1 MRYDDAPA
9 TPHSIREHQAPDG
22 VPYLLDNRAGSMT
35 VHEAL
40 SRLMGRS
47 PWADVATG
55 YFALSGYALLAPALE
70 QLRDFRLLFGE
81 SRVADEVARDLRRER
96 YRATTQARVEQL
108 LTFLQ
113 RPPFDGQET
122 VQIRRYGE
130 GGGGPGF
137 FHAKAFIVQGAA
149 IVGSSNF
156 TASGLTSNSELNAV
170 HRDLPVV
177 NDFSAWYERMWSAP
191 QAIDCKADLIA
202 TLRRSQFGDFPYT
215 PHEIYIK
222 TLYEYFKD
230 DLDKEA
236 AIDPQRSVVELAV
249 FQHEAFQKAQR
260 ILRRYHGVMIADSVG
275 LGKTYIGKK
284 LLELFAYYQR
294 QRALIICPAQLRE
307 MWQRQIEESRI
318 AATLVG
324 MEELGRADFPL
335 ARYADAEFVLV
346 DEIHNF
352 RNPQAQRYQNLS
364 RILASGVPK
373 RVALLTATP
382 INNSLWD
389 LYHQIALWTR
399 GNDGYF
405 REAGIRSL
413 RHYFKAA
420 ENLGGAGGALF
431 NLLEEVVIRRTRS
444 FIEEHYGEVTINAQP
459 LRFPRRDP
467 LQTLRYSLGETY
479 RGLFTQITSAIEA
492 LELPAYN
499 PESYLV
505 TPAPNDKLRALTNG
519 GIVGLLKTTLLKR
532 FESSVVAFRRSI
544 HRLRDF
550 EAQFLEQLSAGR
562 LLHSGVHQ
570 RILRLEEDDDPVGLD
585 ALLESLESVDRAR
598 YHVDDIEQH
607 VRQDLALLDAIIT
620 RIDPLGPDEDAKL
633 RTFLAEVRGLDGQ
646 KLIVF
651 SYYRDTAR
659 YIYERVIADPELA
672 NRRVAVL
679 SSDTPPR
686 ERQRVIERFAP
697 LSNKARTAVTAEEE
711 LDLLIATDVLSE
723 GQNLQDA
730 GHLINYDLHWNPTRM
745 IQRNGRID
753 RLGNP
758 HAAIRIANIF
768 PTDDLELLLR
778 LVERIQ
784 TRLNAINETIGLDA
798 SVLGELVTPRTFN
811 TLRELAAGDASS
823 LLYWGQVSELAG
835 NELMRQQLFAYLRQY
850 GEELVRDL
858 PSGIHSSVRRGQ
870 RQGVFAYYRCKD
882 RHFWRF
888 YDTRNGYAS
897 DNRFEIHEL
906 IRATREEARAAD
918 WLDAAEAERILE
930 LLAED
935 ILTTLE
941 EQRGSAALGGTLDK
955 VQRDLAQLVRAGW
968 SAPGI
973 DRAQAQAIFVALRT
987 PLPAAFLKDLR
998 AIAGRYQQDK
1008 DYSLLLA
1015 LLQKMFAEFQLVG
1028 VQTAMLR
1035 PESEP
1040 LTRDELELVCWMLTS
1055 AGD

>member
-1 MRYDDAPA
+1 MIYDEPRP
-9 TPHSIREHQAPDG
+9 TPRSIREHRAPDG
-22 VPYLLDNRAGSMT
+22 VPYILDNHEASMT

-40 SRLMGRS
+40 TRLMDGS

-70 QLRDFRLLFGE
+70 QLREFRLLFGE
-81 SRVADEVARDLRRER
+81 SRVADELARDLRRER
-96 YRATTQARVEQL
+96 FRASTRILVERL
-108 LTFLQ
+108 LTFLE
-113 RPPFDGQET
+113 RPPIEGKAA
-122 VQIRRYGE
+122 VQVRRYGE

-137 FHAKAFIVQGAA
+137 FHAKAFIVRGAA

-156 TASGLTSNSELNAV
+156 TASGLTGNTELNAV
-170 HRDLPVV
+170 HRELPIVS
-177 NDFSAWYERMWSAP
+177 DFSAWYERMWGAP
-191 QAIDCKADLIA
+191 QALDCKDELIA

-236 AIDPQRSVVELAV
+236 ALDPMRSVVELAV

-307 MWQRQIEESRI
+307 MWVRQIEESRI
-318 AATLVG
+318 AATIVG

-346 DEIHNF
+346 DESHNF

-364 RILASGVPK
+364 RILASGEPK

-413 RHYFKAA
+413 RQYFKEA
-420 ENLGGAGGALF
+420 ESLGGAGGALF
-431 NLLEEVVIRRTRS
+431 NLLEEVVIRRTRT
-444 FIEEHYGEVTINAQP
+444 FIEAHYGEVTINDQP
-459 LRFPRRDP
+459 LRFPRRAP
-467 LQTLRYSLGETY
+467 LQTLRYSLGDTY
-479 RGLFTQITSAIEA
+479 RGLFAQITTAIEE

-505 TPAPNDKLRALTNG
+505 TPAASDKLRALTNG

-550 EAQFLEQLSAGR
+550 EAQYLEQLKAGR
-562 LLHSGVHQ
+562 LLHSGAHR

-585 ALLESLESVDRAR
+585 TLLESLEAIDLAR
-598 YHVDDIEQH
+598 YRLSEIETH
-607 VRQDLALLDAIIT
+607 VRQDLALLDAVIT

-633 RTFLAEVRGLDGQ
+633 HTFLDAVRELEGQ
-646 KLIVF
+646 KIVVF

-659 YIYERVIADPELA
+659 YVYDRLVADPALA
-672 NRRVAVL
+672 GRRVAVL

-686 ERQRVIERFAP
+686 ERQRLIERFAP
-697 LSNKARTAVTAEEE
+697 LSNKARTAVAAGEE

-730 GHLINYDLHWNPTRM
+730 ARLINYDLHWNPTRM

-758 HAAIRIANIF
+758 HAEIRIANIF
-768 PTDDLELLLR
+768 PTDDLEALLR

-784 TRLNAINETIGLDA
+784 TRLSAINETIGLDA

-811 TLRELAAGDASS
+811 TLREMAAGDDSS
-823 LLYWGQVSELAG
+823 LIYWSQVSELAG
-835 NELMRQQLFAYLRQY
+835 NELMRQQLLAYLRQY

-858 PSGIHSSVRRGQ
+858 PGGIHSSLRRGQ
-870 RQGVFAYYRCKD
+870 RQGLFAYYRYKD

-906 IRATREEARAAD
+906 IRATREEPRAED

-935 ILTTLE
+935 ILTTLQ
-941 EQRGSAALGGTLDK
+941 EQRGAAALGETLDK

-968 SAPGI
+968 AAPGV
-973 DRAQAQAIFVALRT
+973 DRAQAQAVFTALRT

-998 AIAGRYQQDK
+998 AIAARYQQDK
-1008 DYSLLLA
+1008 DYVLLLA
-1015 LLQKMFAEFQLVG
+1015 LLQQLFEAFQLVG
-1028 VQTAMLR
+1028 TQPTTLR

-1040 LTRDELELVCWMLTS
+1040 LTRDDLELICWSLI
-1055 AGD
+1055 G